1 MTGLYS
7 VSWPDHASDRNSSIK
22 VMLEKQSFVDVT
34 IACDD
39 DQVDA
44 HKVLISAAS
53 PFFQKILERNPHAH
67 PLLYLKGTLKKDV
80 SAVLDF
86 IYSGETSVPVN
97 DFESFMALAKDL
109 EVKGLVDDSEVSTGH
124 EELPSEGNNE
134 GTNVIEKKVEKQ
146 KRTRSRQTSQNTSY
160 KAEQNKTPVKKKTI
174 SESADDFEQVKLKEE
189 PEDNL
194 DMDVEEE
201 VTMDQFLEQDMS
213 QSQNNEPIESIED
226 GIKMESEKV
235 SEKVEQVKKKKR
247 SSKLKS
253 NGGDLVKS
261 NDYEI
266 ADNVLNSDNLQENSS
281 TNETTGSSTIDL
293 HARIEALLVTTADG
307 FFVCNECRYG
317 SKNEAHVREHIEMHI
332 DGVAHKCKTCSR
344 VFTKKMS
351 LRFHETKCQN
361 K

>member
-7 VSWPDHASDRNSSIK
+7 VSWPDHATDRNSSIK
-22 VMLEKQSFVDVT
+22 GMLEKQSFVDVT

-39 DQVDA
+39 DQVEA

-67 PLLYLKGTLKKDV
+67 PLLYLRGTLKKDV

-97 DFESFMALAKDL
+97 DFESFMSLAKDL
-109 EVKGLVDDSEVSTGH
+109 EVKGLVDDNEVGAENEQPV
-124 EELPSEGNNE
+124 EENRE
-134 GTNVIEKKVEKQ
+134 GTDVIKKKAEKQ
-146 KRTRSRQTSQNTSY
+146 PRARNRQKQNTSS
-160 KAEQNKTPVKKKTI
+160 KEEQKKSPEKKI
-174 SESADDFEQVKLKEE
+174 ENVESAEDFEQVKLKEE

-201 VTMDQFLEQDMS
+201 VTMDQFLEQDLTES
-213 QSQNNEPIESIED
+213 ETIEPAESIEES
-226 GIKMESEKV
+226 IKMEPVKEV
-235 SEKVEQVKKKKR
+235 SEKVKKR
-247 SSKLKS
+247 KRTSKSKS

-261 NDYEI
+261 NDNEI
-266 ADNVLNSDNLQENSS
+266 ADNEFNSENLQENTS
-281 TNETTGSSTIDL
+281 TNEATESSKMDL
-293 HARIEALLVTTADG
+293 NARIEALLVTTADG

-344 VFTKKMS
+344 VFTKRMS
-351 LRFHETKCQN
+351 LRFHENKCQ
-361 K
+361 KK

>member
-22 VMLEKQSFVDVT
+22 GMLEKQSFVDVT

-39 DQVDA
+39 DQVEA

-53 PFFQKILERNPHAH
+53 PFFQKVLERNPHAH
-67 PLLYLKGTLKKDV
+67 PLLYLRGTLKKDV

-97 DFESFMALAKDL
+97 DFDSFMALAKDL
-109 EVKGLVDDSEVSTGH
+109 EVKGLVDDNEVGTEH
-124 EELPSEGNNE
+124 EVPVEDNIKGSDI
-134 GTNVIEKKVEKQ
+134 IEKTVEKQ
-146 KRTRSRQTSQNTSY
+146 PRVRKRQNKQNTSF
-160 KAEQNKTPVKKKTI
+160 KAEQKKTLVEKTVI
-174 SESADDFEQVKLKEE
+174 AESIEEFEQVKLKEE

-201 VTMDQFLEQDMS
+201 VTMDQFLEQDMTE
-213 QSQNNEPIESIED
+213 SQNDEPIESIEN
-226 GIKMESEKV
+226 IKMEPEKGAK
-235 SEKVEQVKKKKR
+235 KVIKR
-247 SSKLKS
+247 KLTSKSKS
-253 NGGDLVKS
+253 VGGDLVKS
-261 NDYEI
+261 NDNEI
-266 ADNVLNSDNLQENSS
+266 ADNDTSSDNLQENIS
-281 TNETTGSSTIDL
+281 TNESTDSSQVAL
-293 HARIEALLVTTADG
+293 NARIEALLVTTADG

-344 VFTKKMS
+344 VFTKRMS
-351 LRFHETKCQN
+351 LRFHENKCQ
-361 K
+361 KK